1 MSSSSGQVGENVV
14 VAQGK
19 RVGARRKRTFRPV
32 LLALALGVTLSVVAW
47 GYLVLAAIDFG
58 KEARGGNGSAWLLLG
73 LASIGAVACLF
84 LGLILI
90 SRTAR
95 ALGITGN
102 PDHHQP

>member
-1 MSSSSGQVGENVV
+1 MSPSSWRVGENVG

-47 GYLVLAAIDFG
+47 AYLVLAAIDFG
-58 KEARGGNGSAWLLLG
+58 KEARGGNGTAWLLLAV
-73 LASIGAVACLF
+73 ASLGAVACLF

-95 ALGITGN
+95 ALGITGD
-102 PDHHQP
+102 PERHQP